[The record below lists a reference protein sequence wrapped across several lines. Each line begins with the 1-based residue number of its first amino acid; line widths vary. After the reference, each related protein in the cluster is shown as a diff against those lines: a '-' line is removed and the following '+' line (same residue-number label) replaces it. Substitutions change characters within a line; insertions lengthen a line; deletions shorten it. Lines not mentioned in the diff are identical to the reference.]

1 MCEKDGSGQVGET
14 RDEKNRSEP
23 PPAEKTSEQVV
34 SLVERNN
41 LARSWGERIGYGF

>member
-1 MCEKDGSGQVGET
+1 MCEKDRREQSGET

-23 PPAEKTSEQVV
+23 PPAEETSEQVA
-34 SLVERNN
+34 SSVEPNN